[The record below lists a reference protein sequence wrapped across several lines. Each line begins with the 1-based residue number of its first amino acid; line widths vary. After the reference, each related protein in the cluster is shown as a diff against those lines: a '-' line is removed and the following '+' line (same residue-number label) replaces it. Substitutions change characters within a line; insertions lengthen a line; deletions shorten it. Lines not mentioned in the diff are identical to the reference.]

1 MSIRHKK
8 NIAAHFRGI
17 YQGNKDK
24 GVKQDYIEEGK
35 TSTPTVVTFF
45 CCHHPWPWNCPLP
58 LKGLLRK
65 GNVYLTSSIPTTS
78 SIPQTENILSF
89 KGQGFCDCD
98 DFEKFQCLLVEFAVT
113 SQLIYSVSAV
123 ATSNECF
130 KYLPEKQTLNIDRL
144 PLI

>member
-1 MSIRHKK
+1 MKLNWRGCSSSWKNRHLKK
-8 NIAAHFRGI
+8 HKNDGYKSYHFDYYLSSNIALVKRFYIRSEP
-17 YQGNKDK
+17 KK
-24 GVKQDYIEEGK
+24 GHI
-35 TSTPTVVTFF
+35 S
-45 CCHHPWPWNCPLP
+45 
-58 LKGLLRK
+58 
-65 GNVYLTSSIPTTS
+65 
-78 SIPQTENILSF
+78 QTENILSF
-89 KGQGFCDCD
+89 KGQGFCECD